1 MKKRIKKINLK
12 RKLRNV
18 QVINRCKRLK
28 YQISKVCSLFHFL
41 DLNICS
47 DKIPDGEL
55 SIAFIE
61 SEEIKH
67 LHLKYFNDSNTTDV
81 ITFQGD
87 NAMDFA
93 GEICVCIDVAQ
104 ETAFE
109 HGNLLAEEIT
119 LYLIHGRLQLVG
131 YDDKSEGD
139 RRSMRNAEKRILS
152 TVIKAKTIPSFILH
166 SD

>member
-1 MKKRIKKINLK
+1 MNL
-12 RKLRNV
+12 
-18 QVINRCKRLK
+18 QVCYI
-28 YQISKVCSLFHFL
+28 LFLLL
-41 DLNICS
+41 DLLQN
-47 DKIPDGEL
+47 
-55 SIAFIE
+55 
-61 SEEIKH
+61 EIKH

-119 LYLIHGRLQLVG
+119 LYLIHGWLHLVG
-131 YDDKSEGD
+131 YDDKSESD